1 MRVFVTGASGF
12 VGSAVVKE
20 LLGAGHAVVGL
31 ARSDANAAAL
41 TAVGAQPHQGS
52 LEDVEAL
59 RAGAAAADGVIHC
72 AFNHD
77 FSKFVE
83 NSEMDRRAIQAM
95 GEALEG
101 SGRPL
106 IVTSGMALL
115 APGKVSTEDDTRD
128 PSTSR
133 FPRVSEETGESFAAR
148 GVRAMTM
155 RLPPSVHGDGDHGFV
170 PQLIRI
176 AREQGASA
184 YIGEGANRW
193 PAVHRLDAARLYRL
207 ALEKGQAGARYH
219 AVGDDGLPFRE
230 IARAIADGLGVPLIS
245 VAQADAEKHF
255 GWFAMFAGI
264 DAPTSAAKTVA
275 VLDWR
280 PEQVGLI
287 ADLQKGT
294 YFGPP

>member
-12 VGSAVVKE
+12 VGSAVVKD
-20 LLGAGHAVVGL
+20 LIGAGHTVVGL
-31 ARSDANAAAL
+31 ARSDANADAL
-41 TAVGAQPHQGS
+41 KSAGAGVLAGS
-52 LEDVEAL
+52 LEDVESL
-59 RAGAAAADGVIHC
+59 RKGAAAADGVIHC

-77 FSKFVE
+77 FSKFAE
-83 NSEMDRRAIQAM
+83 NSAMDRRAIEAM
-95 GEALEG
+95 GQALEG

-115 APGKVSTEDDTRD
+115 TPGKVSTEDDTRD
-128 PSTSR
+128 PSTSH

-170 PQLIRI
+170 PRLIQI
-176 AREQGASA
+176 AREKGASA

-207 ALEKGQAGARYH
+207 ALENGQAGARYH

-230 IARAIADGLGVPLIS
+230 IARAIAEGLGVPLIS
-245 VAQADAEKHF
+245 VAQAEAEKHF

-275 VLDWR
+275 ALDWR
-280 PEQVGLI
+280 PQHVGLI
-287 ADLQKGT
+287 EDLETGT
-294 YFGPP
+294 YFAA

>member
-20 LLGAGHAVVGL
+20 LIGAGHEVTGL

-41 TAVGAQPHQGS
+41 TAVGAGVHQGS

-59 RAGAAAADGVIHC
+59 RAGAAASDGVIHC

-83 NSEMDRRAIQAM
+83 NSEMDRRAILAI

-101 SGRPL
+101 SGRPF

-128 PSTSR
+128 PTTSR

-170 PQLIRI
+170 PRLIQI

-184 YIGEGANRW
+184 FIGEGANHW

-219 AVGDDGLPFRE
+219 AGGDNGLPFKE
-230 IARAIADGLGVPLIS
+230 IARAIADGLGVKLIG
-245 VAQADAEKHF
+245 VPQADAEKHF

-264 DAPTSAAKTVA
+264 DAPTSAARTVA
-275 VLDWR
+275 TLDWR
-280 PEQVGLI
+280 PTHVGLI
-287 ADLQKGT
+287 EDLRKGT
-294 YFGPP
+294 YF